1 LIAYHARRLRLMLGK
16 TAGGIYWL
24 FRYLERAENIARL
37 VETGHR
43 FTLTRGSGSA
53 GEWRSIVQALGMDTA
68 YRARHGEYESGHVVN
83 FLLREKGNDAS
94 LRAVI
99 DMARQNARATRTAIT
114 REVWEAVNESW
125 IHVTDAMKRPV
136 REAEL
141 PNILEMIKRDS
152 AMVRGAMHNT
162 MLRNDVYNF
171 ARIGNFIERADNT
184 ARLLD
189 VKYYVLLPSVSFVG
203 SSLDNVQW
211 EAILRSTSAYSVY
224 RWLYPGR
231 TTAIGIAEFLI
242 RDQRFPRSLAFSY
255 SKLRDNLRYLSQD
268 YAAPSASL
276 AATEK
281 LYMRLQETSAAKIFE
296 DGLHEFLVDFLG
308 TNRTIGAL
316 VEQDYRFTA

>member
-1 LIAYHARRLRLMLGK
+1 MNRAMSSISCCARRA
-16 TAGGIYWL
+16 TTPA
-24 FRYLERAENIARL
+24 F
-37 VETGHR
+37 
-43 FTLTRGSGSA
+43 
-53 GEWRSIVQALGMDTA
+53 
-68 YRARHGEYESGHVVN
+68 
-83 FLLREKGNDAS
+83 
-94 LRAVI
+94 RAVI
-99 DMARQNARATRTAIT
+99 ELARQNARLTRTAIT

-125 IHVTDAMKRPV
+125 IHVTDALKRPV

-224 RWLYPGR
+224 RWLYPGPHQR
-231 TTAIGIAEFLI
+231 AWHHRIPDPRPPFPAQSWLLPIASCATISAICRKIMAS
-242 RDQRFPRSLAFSY
+242 RRRRSMLPKNYIPSCRIQLRPKY
-255 SKLRDNLRYLSQD
+255 SKTVCTNFSSISCGQT
-268 YAAPSASL
+268 AKSA
-276 AATEK
+276 
-281 LYMRLQETSAAKIFE
+281 RLLNRIT
-296 DGLHEFLVDFLG
+296 GLPHDQS
-308 TNRTIGAL
+308 NAS
-316 VEQDYRFTA
+316 

>member
-1 LIAYHARRLRLMLGK
+1 MLGK

-43 FTLTRGSGSA
+43 FTLTRGAGSVS
-53 GEWRSIVQALGMDTA
+53 EWRSIVQSLGMDGA
-68 YRARHGEYESGHVVN
+68 YAARHSEYSSAQVVN
-83 FLLREKGNDAS
+83 FLLREKGNDGS
-94 LRAVI
+94 LRAII
-99 DMARQNARATRTAIT
+99 DAARQNARLTRTAIT

-125 IHVTDAMKRPV
+125 ININDALKRQV

-141 PNILEMIKRDS
+141 PTILDIIKRNS
-152 AMVRGAMHNT
+152 AMVRGAVHNT

-231 TTAIGIAEFLI
+231 TSAIGITEFLI
-242 RDQRFPRSLAFSY
+242 LDRRFPRSLAFSY
-255 SKLRDNLRYLSQD
+255 GKLCDNLRYLSQD
-268 YAAPSASL
+268 YGVPSAAL
-276 AATEK
+276 AEAEIVFAQ
-281 LYMRLQETSAAKIFE
+281 LQNKSAASIFE
-296 DGLHEFLVDFLG
+296 HGLHEFLVEFLA
-308 TNRTIGAL
+308 TNRKICAL
-316 VEQDYRFTA
+316 VEQDFRFVV

>member
-1 LIAYHARRLRLMLGK
+1 MLGK

-53 GEWRSIVQALGMDTA
+53 SEWRSVVKALGMDSA
-68 YRARHGEYESGHVVN
+68 YLARHGEYESGPVVN
-83 FLLREKGNDAS
+83 FLLRDKNNDAS
-94 LRAVI
+94 LRGVI
-99 DMARQNARATRTAIT
+99 DQARHNAKLTRTALT

-125 IHVTDAMKRPV
+125 INVNEILKRPV

-141 PNILEMIKRDS
+141 PSILDSIKRNS
-152 AMVRGAMHNT
+152 AMVRGTMQNT
-162 MLRNDVYNF
+162 MLRNDGYNF
-171 ARIGNFIERADNT
+171 ARIGNFIERADST

-211 EAILRSTSAYSVY
+211 EAILRSTSAFSVY

-231 TTAIGIAEFLI
+231 TTALGITEFLI
-242 RDQRFPRSLAFSY
+242 FDQRFPRSLAFSY
-255 SKLRDNLRYLSQD
+255 SKLLDNLRYLSNG
-268 YAAPSASL
+268 YGIPSTAL
-276 AATEK
+276 AATED
-281 LYMRLQETSAAKIFE
+281 LCLRLSRTNAAKIFE
-296 DGLHEFLVDFLG
+296 DGLHEFLVSFLS

-316 VEQDYRFTA
+316 VEKDYRFTA

>member
-1 LIAYHARRLRLMLGK
+1 MLGK

-43 FTLTRGSGSA
+43 FTLTRGAGSVS
-53 GEWRSIVQALGMDTA
+53 EWRSIVQSLGMDAA
-68 YRARHGEYESGHVVN
+68 YSARHSDYSSGQVVN
-83 FLLREKGNDAS
+83 FLLREKGNDGS
-94 LRAVI
+94 LRAII
-99 DMARQNARATRTAIT
+99 DAARQNARLTRTAIT

-125 IHVTDAMKRPV
+125 ININDALKRQV

-141 PNILEMIKRDS
+141 PTILDIIKRNS
-152 AMVRGAMHNT
+152 AMVRGAVHNT

-231 TTAIGIAEFLI
+231 TSAIGITEFLI
-242 RDQRFPRSLAFSY
+242 LDRRFPRSLAFSY
-255 SKLRDNLRYLSQD
+255 GKLCDNLRYLTLD
-268 YAAPSASL
+268 YGQPSTAL
-276 AATEK
+276 IEAEK
-281 LYMRLQETSAAKIFE
+281 LFAGLQSESAASIFE
-296 DGLHEFLVDFLG
+296 HGLHEFLVEFLA
-308 TNRTIGAL
+308 TNRKICAM
-316 VEQDYRFTA
+316 VEQDFRFVA

>member
-1 LIAYHARRLRLMLGK
+1 MLGK

-43 FTLTRGSGSA
+43 FTLTRGAGSA
-53 GEWRSIVQALGMDTA
+53 SEWRSIVKALGMDAA
-68 YRARHGEYESGHVVN
+68 YVARHGEYESAHVVN

-99 DMARQNARATRTAIT
+99 DMARQNARLTRTAIT

-125 IHVTDAMKRPV
+125 INVNDALKRTV

-141 PNILEMIKRDS
+141 PNILEMI
-152 AMVRGAMHNT
+152 

-231 TTAIGIAEFLI
+231 TSALGITEFLI
-242 RDQRFPRSLAFSY
+242 RDHRFPRSLAFAY
-255 SKLRDNLRYLSQD
+255 CKLHDNLRYLSED
-268 YAAPSASL
+268 YGQPSAAL
-276 AATEK
+276 EATEK
-281 LYMRLQETSAAKIFE
+281 LYTQLQNTTAAKIFE
-296 DGLHEFLVDFLG
+296 DGLHEFLVEFLN
-308 TNRTIGAL
+308 TNRNIGAL

>member
-1 LIAYHARRLRLMLGK
+1 MLGK

-43 FTLTRGSGSA
+43 FTLTRGVGSVS
-53 GEWRSIVQALGMDTA
+53 EWRSIVQSLGLDAA
-68 YRARHGEYESGHVVN
+68 YSARYDDYSAGHVVN
-83 FLLREKGNDAS
+83 FLLRDKANSGS

-99 DMARQNARATRTAIT
+99 ENARQNARLTRTAIT

-125 IHVTDAMKRPV
+125 ISTEEILKRQV

-141 PNILEMIKRDS
+141 PAILEAIKRNC
-152 AMVRGAMHNT
+152 AMVRGAMHNS

-211 EAILRSTSAYSVY
+211 EAILRSTSAYSAY

-231 TTAIGIAEFLI
+231 TSAIGIADFLI
-242 RDQRFPRSLAFSY
+242 LDRRFPRSLVFSY
-255 SKLRDNLRYLSQD
+255 CKLAENLRHLSED
-268 YAAPSASL
+268 YGQSSVSREAAEHHYAQLRSL
-276 AATEK
+276 
-281 LYMRLQETSAAKIFE
+281 SAASIFE
-296 DGLHEFLVDFLG
+296 DGLHEFLVDFL
-308 TNRTIGAL
+308 NQSRHIGAL
-316 VEQDYRFTA
+316 IEQDYRFTA

>member
-1 LIAYHARRLRLMLGK
+1 MLGK

-43 FTLTRGSGSA
+43 FTLTRGAGSA
-53 GEWRSIVQALGMDTA
+53 NEWRSIVKALGMDAA
-68 YRARHGEYESGHVVN
+68 YVARHGEYESGHVVN

-94 LRAVI
+94 LRGVI
-99 DMARQNARATRTAIT
+99 DHARHNARSTRTALT

-125 IHVTDAMKRPV
+125 INVNDALKRPV

-141 PNILEMIKRDS
+141 PNVLEMIKRNS
-152 AMVRGAMHNT
+152 AMVRGAMQST
-162 MLRNDVYNF
+162 MLRNDGYNF

-231 TTAIGIAEFLI
+231 TSALGITQFLI
-242 RDQRFPRSLAFSY
+242 FDHRFPRSLAFAY
-255 SKLRDNLRYLSQD
+255 AKLLDNLRYLSND
-268 YAAPSASL
+268 YGVRSAAL
-276 AATEK
+276 DATEAQC
-281 LYMRLQETSAAKIFE
+281 LRLATTDAGKIFE
-296 DGLHEFLVDFLG
+296 DGLHEFLVEFLG

-316 VEQDYRFTA
+316 VEQDYRFTT

>member
-1 LIAYHARRLRLMLGK
+1 MLGK

-24 FRYLERAENIARL
+24 FRYLERTENIARL

-43 FTLTRGSGSA
+43 FTLTRGNGSA
-53 GEWRSIVQALGMDTA
+53 SEWRSIAQSLGMDA
-68 YRARHGEYESGHVVN
+68 PYLARHGEYNSGNVVN
-83 FLLREKGNDAS
+83 FLLRDQANEGSLCAIIDA
-94 LRAVI
+94 
-99 DMARQNARATRTAIT
+99 ARHNARLTRTAIT

-125 IHVTDAMKRPV
+125 ININGALKRHV

-141 PNILEMIKRDS
+141 PTILEIIKRNS
-152 AMVRGAMHNT
+152 AMVRGAVHNT

-224 RWLYPGR
+224 RWLFPGR
-231 TTAIGIAEFLI
+231 TTALGITQFLI
-242 RDQRFPRSLAFSY
+242 FDRRFPRSLSFSY
-255 SKLRDNLRYLSQD
+255 GKLCDNLRYLSED
-268 YAAPSASL
+268 YGQS
-276 AATEK
+276 
-281 LYMRLQETSAAKIFE
+281 SAALDAAQALNTRMLGQSAASIFE
-296 DGLHEFLVDFLG
+296 DGLHEFLIDFLAV
-308 TNRTIGAL
+308 NRQIGAL
-316 VEQDYRFTA
+316 VEQDFRFIS

>member
-1 LIAYHARRLRLMLGK
+1 MLGK

-43 FTLTRGSGSA
+43 FTLTRGAGSA
-53 GEWRSIVQALGMDTA
+53 SEWRSIVKALGMDAA
-68 YRARHGEYESGHVVN
+68 YVARHGEYSSGQVVN
-83 FLLREKGNDAS
+83 FLLRDKANDGS
-94 LRAVI
+94 LRGVI
-99 DMARQNARATRTAIT
+99 DSARQNARLTRTAIT
-114 REVWEAVNESW
+114 REVWEAVNEFW
-125 IHVTDAMKRPV
+125 IDVTDALKRQI

-141 PNILEMIKRDS
+141 PHILELIKRKS

-231 TTAIGIAEFLI
+231 TSALGITEFLI
-242 RDQRFPRSLAFSY
+242 RDHRFPRSLTFAY
-255 SKLRDNLRYLSQD
+255 CKLRDNLRYLSDD
-268 YAAPSASL
+268 YGQPSAAL
-276 AATEK
+276 EATEK
-281 LYMRLQETSAAKIFE
+281 LYAQMQDTTAAKIFE
-296 DGLHEFLVDFLG
+296 DGLHEFLVEFLAV
-308 TNRTIGAL
+308 NRNVGAL

>member
-1 LIAYHARRLRLMLGK
+1 MRTDLGIAAMLGK

-43 FTLTRGSGSA
+43 FTLTRGAGSA
-53 GEWRSIVQALGMDTA
+53 SEWQSIVKALGMDAA
-68 YRARHGEYESGHVVN
+68 YVARHGEYESGHVVN

-94 LRAVI
+94 LLGVI
-99 DMARQNARATRTAIT
+99 DHARQNARLTRTALT

-125 IHVTDAMKRPV
+125 INVNDALKRPV

-141 PNILEMIKRDS
+141 PNTLEGIKRDS

-171 ARIGNFIERADNT
+171 ARIGNFVERADNT

-231 TTAIGIAEFLI
+231 TSALGIAQFLI
-242 RDQRFPRSLAFSY
+242 FDHRFPRSLAFAY
-255 SKLRDNLRYLSQD
+255 SKLLDNLRHLSND
-268 YAAPSASL
+268 YGVRSASL
-276 AATEK
+276 DATEA
-281 LYMRLQETSAAKIFE
+281 LCLQLANTDASKIFE
-296 DGLHEFLVDFLG
+296 DGLHEFLIGFLG
-308 TNRTIGAL
+308 TNRNIGAL

>member
-1 LIAYHARRLRLMLGK
+1 MLGK

-43 FTLTRGSGSA
+43 FTLTRGAGSA
-53 GEWRSIVQALGMDTA
+53 SEWRSIVKALGMDAA
-68 YRARHGEYESGHVVN
+68 YVARHGEYSSGQVVN
-83 FLLREKGNDAS
+83 FLLRDKANDGS
-94 LRAVI
+94 LRGVI
-99 DMARQNARATRTAIT
+99 DSARQNARLTRTAIT
-114 REVWEAVNESW
+114 REVWEAVNEFW
-125 IHVTDAMKRPV
+125 IDVNDALKRQI

-141 PNILEMIKRDS
+141 PHILELIKRKS

-224 RWLYPGR
+224 RWLFPGR
-231 TTAIGIAEFLI
+231 TSALGITEFLI
-242 RDQRFPRSLAFSY
+242 FDQRFPRSLAFAY
-255 SKLRDNLRYLSQD
+255 SKLLDNLRYLANDYGMQSQ
-268 YAAPSASL
+268 AL
-276 AATEK
+276 AATED
-281 LYMRLQETSAAKIFE
+281 LCLRLSKTDAAKIFD
-296 DGLHEFLVDFLG
+296 DGLHEFLIDFLG
-308 TNRTIGAL
+308 TNRNIGAL

>member
-1 LIAYHARRLRLMLGK
+1 MLGK

-43 FTLTRGSGSA
+43 FTLTRGSGSDS
-53 GEWRSIVQALGMDTA
+53 EWRSVVKALGMDAA
-68 YRARHGEYESGHVVN
+68 YLARHGEYESAPVVN
-83 FLLREKGNDAS
+83 FLLRDKNNDAS
-94 LRAVI
+94 LRGVI
-99 DMARQNARATRTAIT
+99 DQARHNAKLTRTALT

-125 IHVTDAMKRPV
+125 INVNEILKRPV

-141 PNILEMIKRDS
+141 PSILDSIKRNS
-152 AMVRGAMHNT
+152 AMVRGTMQNT
-162 MLRNDVYNF
+162 MLRNDGYNF
-171 ARIGNFIERADNT
+171 ARIGNFIERADST

-211 EAILRSTSAYSVY
+211 EAILRSTSAFSVY

-231 TTAIGIAEFLI
+231 TTALGITEFLI
-242 RDQRFPRSLAFSY
+242 FDQRFPRSLAFSY
-255 SKLRDNLRYLSQD
+255 SKLLDNLRYLSNG
-268 YAAPSASL
+268 YGIPSTAL
-276 AATEK
+276 AATED
-281 LYMRLQETSAAKIFE
+281 LCLRLSRTNAAKIFE
-296 DGLHEFLVDFLG
+296 DGLHEFLVGFLS

-316 VEQDYRFTA
+316 VEKDYRFTA

>member
-1 LIAYHARRLRLMLGK
+1 MLGK

-43 FTLTRGSGSA
+43 FTLTRGAGSVS
-53 GEWRSIVQALGMDTA
+53 EWRSIVQSLGMDAA
-68 YRARHGEYESGHVVN
+68 YKARHGDYSSGLVVN
-83 FLLREKGNDAS
+83 FLLRDKANNGS

-99 DMARQNARATRTAIT
+99 DSARQNARLTRTAIT

-125 IHVTDAMKRPV
+125 ININDALKRQV

-141 PNILEMIKRDS
+141 PTILEVIKRNS
-152 AMVRGAMHNT
+152 AMVRGAVHNT

-171 ARIGNFIERADNT
+171 ARIGNFVERADNT

-231 TTAIGIAEFLI
+231 TSALGITEFLI
-242 RDQRFPRSLAFSY
+242 LDHRFPRSLAFCY
-255 SKLRDNLRYLSQD
+255 CKLSDNLRYLAQD
-268 YAAPSASL
+268 YGQPSASL
-276 AATEK
+276 EAAEK
-281 LYMRLQETSAAKIFE
+281 IYAQLKDQSAAAIFE
-296 DGLHEFLVDFLG
+296 EGLHEFLVNFLAM
-308 TNRTIGAL
+308 NRNIGAMI
-316 VEQDYRFTA
+316 EQDFRFTI

>member
-1 LIAYHARRLRLMLGK
+1 MLGK

-43 FTLTRGSGSA
+43 FTLTRGAGSVS
-53 GEWRSIVQALGMDTA
+53 EWRSIVQSLGMDAA
-68 YRARHGEYESGHVVN
+68 YAARHSEYSSAQVVN
-83 FLLREKGNDAS
+83 FLLREKGNDGS
-94 LRAVI
+94 LRAII
-99 DMARQNARATRTAIT
+99 DAARQNARLTRTAIT

-125 IHVTDAMKRPV
+125 ININDALKRQV

-141 PNILEMIKRDS
+141 PTILDIIKRNS
-152 AMVRGAMHNT
+152 AMVRGAVHNT

-231 TTAIGIAEFLI
+231 TSAIGITEFLI
-242 RDQRFPRSLAFSY
+242 LDRRFPRSLAFSY
-255 SKLRDNLRYLSQD
+255 GKLCDNLRYLSQD
-268 YAAPSASL
+268 YGVPSAAL
-276 AATEK
+276 AEAEIVFAQ
-281 LYMRLQETSAAKIFE
+281 LQSKSAASIFE
-296 DGLHEFLVDFLG
+296 RGLHEFLVEFLA
-308 TNRTIGAL
+308 TNRKICAL
-316 VEQDYRFTA
+316 VEQDFRFVV

>member
-1 LIAYHARRLRLMLGK
+1 MLGK

-43 FTLTRGSGSA
+43 FTLTRGSGTDS
-53 GEWRSIVQALGMDTA
+53 EWRSVVKALGMDSA
-68 YRARHGEYESGHVVN
+68 YLARHGEYESGPVVN
-83 FLLREKGNDAS
+83 FLLRDKNNDAS
-94 LRAVI
+94 LRGVI
-99 DMARQNARATRTAIT
+99 DQARHNAKLTRTALT

-125 IHVTDAMKRPV
+125 INVNEILKRPV

-141 PNILEMIKRDS
+141 PSILDSIKRNS
-152 AMVRGAMHNT
+152 AMVRGTMQNT
-162 MLRNDVYNF
+162 MLRNDGYNF
-171 ARIGNFIERADNT
+171 ARIGNFIERADST

-211 EAILRSTSAYSVY
+211 EAILRSTSAFSVY

-231 TTAIGIAEFLI
+231 TTAIGITEFLI
-242 RDQRFPRSLAFSY
+242 FDQRFPRSLAFAY
-255 SKLRDNLRYLSQD
+255 SKLLDNLRYLSNT
-268 YAAPSASL
+268 YGMPSSAL
-276 AATEK
+276 AATEE
-281 LYMRLQETSAAKIFE
+281 LCLALSRTNAAKIFD
-296 DGLHEFLVDFLG
+296 DGLHEFLVSFLN

-316 VEQDYRFTA
+316 VEKDYRFTA

>member
-1 LIAYHARRLRLMLGK
+1 MLGK

-43 FTLTRGSGSA
+43 FTLTRGAGSVS
-53 GEWRSIVQALGMDTA
+53 EWRSIVQSLGMDSA
-68 YRARHGEYESGHVVN
+68 YSARHSDYSSGQVVN
-83 FLLREKGNDAS
+83 FLLREKGNDGS
-94 LRAVI
+94 LRAII
-99 DMARQNARATRTAIT
+99 DAARQNARLTRTAIT

-125 IHVTDAMKRPV
+125 ININDALKRQV

-141 PNILEMIKRDS
+141 PAVLDVIKRNS
-152 AMVRGAMHNT
+152 AMVRGAVHNT

-171 ARIGNFIERADNT
+171 ARIGNFTERADNT

-211 EAILRSTSAYSVY
+211 EAILRSTSAYSVF

-231 TTAIGIAEFLI
+231 TSAIGITEFLI
-242 RDQRFPRSLAFSY
+242 LDRRFPRSLAFSY
-255 SKLRDNLRYLSQD
+255 GKLCDNLRYLSQD
-268 YAAPSASL
+268 YGQPSAAL
-276 AATEK
+276 VAAEAQFAQ
-281 LYMRLQETSAAKIFE
+281 LQSQSAASIFE
-296 DGLHEFLVDFLG
+296 HGLHEFLVEFLAA
-308 TNRTIGAL
+308 NRKISAL
-316 VEQDYRFTA
+316 VEKDFRFTV